1 MRELTATDANCHTAS
16 TALVLFAHGA
26 RDPEWAE
33 PIRRLRTQIHQHNP
47 ALPVELAFFEYMSP
61 TLDACVDGLIRAGCG
76 RIVVLPVFIA
86 SGGHLKRDVP
96 ALLTRLRQSHPDTA
110 IELAAP
116 VGESS
121 AVLAA
126 MAQHALTLLAS

>member
-1 MRELTATDANCHTAS
+1 MRALTTTAANGGTTNA
-16 TALVLFAHGA
+16 ALVLFAHGA
-26 RDPEWAE
+26 RDPEWAA
-33 PIRRLRTQIHQHNP
+33 PIRRMRTQILQHNP

-61 TLDACVDGLIRAGCG
+61 TLDACVDGLIRTGCG

-96 ALLTRLRQSHPDTA
+96 ALLTRLRQSHPGTA

-116 VGESS
+116 VGES
-121 AVLAA
+121 AVVLAA
-126 MAQHALTLLAS
+126 MAQHALALLTP

>member
-1 MRELTATDANCHTAS
+1 MSELTDDVADCTTTS

-33 PIRRLRTQIHQHNP
+33 PIRRLRTQIQQHS
-47 ALPVELAFFEYMSP
+47 ALLPVELAFFEYMSP
-61 TLDACVDGLIRAGCG
+61 TLDACVGELIRAGCG

-96 ALLTRLRQSHPDTA
+96 ALLARLRQSYPGTA
-110 IELAAP
+110 IDLAAP
-116 VGESS
+116 VGES
-121 AVLAA
+121 AVVLAA
-126 MAQHALTLLAS
+126 MAQHALTLLTP